1 MKSVLIRLSLLTTLC
16 LASLGLALQRHFE
29 PDSPLP
35 EENAELT
42 IWSVTPG
49 LEEIARLF
57 QNRYNLKIQT
67 RTFSSGTELYK
78 NLQAAL
84 NSGEGLPDVAR
95 VEYAFMPWLQRT
107 GDLLA
112 LPNIKGVFAPW
123 ATSQVSSIGKVYGL
137 PQDIGALAMV
147 YRQDILSRYNLVPP
161 RTWADFA
168 RLGSALAQKSNNQV
182 KLINFDRSSLFF
194 AALVWAQGGKLW
206 TNEPS
211 GFTQTLDTPLT
222 RQVMS
227 YWGTLIRQNT
237 VTTIPEYS
245 VEHWNALRSGRLASA
260 IVPAWALGAFSR
272 NLEPAVAKGAVYR
285 LMALPNAGR
294 ASSGNLGGSSLV
306 IPKAT
311 RFPNAATAFAIFTA
325 TSSDA
330 ISHFWNTEA
339 RLPAMTAGFDLP
351 ELGGQPTQVFNE
363 NPTEVYRSASNAI
376 PENFDWSPWL
386 PSADAVY
393 RKLFDAALENKIS
406 FGQLTKLW
414 QEQSLD
420 LAWKQGFAV
429 R

>member
-1 MKSVLIRLSLLTTLC
+1 MKSVFVRVVLLSLC
-16 LASLGLALQRHFE
+16 LASLGLALQRHQE

-42 IWSVTPG
+42 IWSVSPG
-49 LEEIARLF
+49 LEEIVRLF
-57 QNRYNLKIQT
+57 QTRYNLKIQT
-67 RTFSSGTELYK
+67 RTFNSGTELYK

-95 VEYAFMPWLQRT
+95 VEYAFIPWLQRSH
-107 GDLLA
+107 GLLA
-112 LPNIKGVFAPW
+112 LPSAKGVFAAW
-123 ATSQVSSIGKVYGL
+123 ANAQVSNLGTVYGV
-137 PQDIGALAMV
+137 PQDIGALALV
-147 YRQDILSRYNLVPP
+147 YRQDILQRYGLNLG

-168 RLGSALAQKSNNQV
+168 RLGSALALKSNNQI
-182 KLINFDRSSLFF
+182 KLMNFDRSSLFF
-194 AALVWAQGGKLW
+194 AALVWAQGGKFW
-206 TNEPS
+206 SNEAN
-211 GFTQTLDTPLT
+211 GFTQTLDTPLS

-227 YWGTLIRQNT
+227 YWGTLIRQNI
-237 VTTIPEYS
+237 VTTMPEYS

-260 IVPAWALGAFSR
+260 VIPAWALGAYTR

-306 IPKAT
+306 VPKAT
-311 RFPNAATAFAIFTA
+311 RFPRAATAFALFTA
-325 TSSDA
+325 TSADA

-339 RLPAMTAGFDLP
+339 RLPAMNTGFDLP
-351 ELGGQPTQVFNE
+351 DLGGQAVFNE
-363 NPTEVYRSASNAI
+363 NPTEIYRTASNGI
-376 PENFDWSPWL
+376 PEKFDWSPWL

-393 RKLFDAALENKIS
+393 RKLFEAALENKVS
-406 FGQLTKLW
+406 FGQFTKLW
-414 QEQSLD
+414 QAQSLD